1 MEPPLSVVGRSSTCG
16 RDSYCYRKE
25 TSRLSKGA
33 AAVDRILPV
42 VNHVSGGALQ
52 FLTVSPCEVA
62 ERRSNGV
69 SAPALLPAMGPSM
82 ADGETSERSSWNRRT
97 SKRKATVVSEAETL
111 LQELGFRPASQ
122 GGSGA
127 RPAQR
132 DTEPAVVPPGPDS
145 PPVAA
150 AAGGGHAQD
159 QEGRNERTQADGSEL
174 VPEPVPALSRVED
187 DATAQDPPATHS
199 CPVVLDGS
207 S

>member
-33 AAVDRILPV
+33 AAVDRNLPV

-82 ADGETSERSSWNRRT
+82 TDGETSERSRWNRRT

-122 GGSGA
+122 GGSVA
-127 RPAQR
+127 PPAQH

-145 PPVAA
+145 PPAA
-150 AAGGGHAQD
+150 SSGGGHAQD
-159 QEGRNERTQADGSEL
+159 QGRNERTQADGSEP
-174 VPEPVPALSRVED
+174 VPEPVPAPLRVED
-187 DATAQDPPATHS
+187 YATPQDPPATDS
-199 CPVVLDGS
+199 CPVVR
-207 S
+207 